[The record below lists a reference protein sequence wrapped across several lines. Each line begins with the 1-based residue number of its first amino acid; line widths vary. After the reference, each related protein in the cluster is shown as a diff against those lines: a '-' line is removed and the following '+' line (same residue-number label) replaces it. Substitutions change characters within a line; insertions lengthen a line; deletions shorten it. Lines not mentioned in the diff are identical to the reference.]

1 MYRPVWRVC
10 RTIYGRKNK
19 YIFIHFIVSY
29 KSSGNEMK
37 VTILVSILEL
47 NFKNVLKLDQLKS
60 VIYFSDSK
68 LIRLAKFSDCVDKTG
83 SFCSFCVTY
92 NI

>member
-1 MYRPVWRVC
+1 MYRPVWRLC

-37 VTILVSILEL
+37 VTIFVSI
-47 NFKNVLKLDQLKS
+47 
-60 VIYFSDSK
+60 
-68 LIRLAKFSDCVDKTG
+68 
-83 SFCSFCVTY
+83 
-92 NI
+92 